1 MEGQEGSP
9 PKSNYKCVICGD
21 AGVGKTSFVST
32 YFNGRFSPYE
42 ESTIG
47 AAYRRITE
55 EGRTLHVWD
64 TAGQERYYAMIQLY
78 FRGSSGILF
87 AFDASNRTSFNN
99 LERVWL
105 LHAHPGV
112 LGVLVALKCDL
123 PREVLEE
130 EGQALAR
137 KHGLVYFETSA
148 KANTGVRD
156 VFDHVLQHMR
166 ETCEPYVPPPSP
178 RSALSPCCSY
188 L

>member
-1 MEGQEGSP
+1 MEEREGSP

-21 AGVGKTSFVST
+21 AGVGKSSFIST
-32 YFNGRFSPYE
+32 YFNGQFSPYE

-87 AFDASNRTSFNN
+87 AFDASNRTSFNS

-105 LHAHPGV
+105 LHAHPNV

-123 PREVLEE
+123 PREVSEE

-137 KHGLVYFETSA
+137 KHGLVYCEASA
-148 KANTGVRD
+148 KDNTGVRE
-156 VFDHVLQHMR
+156 VFDHVLQNMR
-166 ETCEPYVPPPSP
+166 ETCEPFVPAP
-178 RSALSPCCSY
+178 AEKGMLSSCCSY